1 MIVLSALKKNP
12 LMSQQISPFMATSE
26 CYEENPMESSDF
38 FFNIGLTFFSK
49 MTLLI
54 KKTQLFSKSLFPHIS
69 FRICPKLLAE
79 RWFPCETM

>member
-1 MIVLSALKKNP
+1 MIVLSALKKTNP
-12 LMSQQISPFMATSE
+12 LMSQRISPFMAASE
-26 CYEENPMESSDF
+26 SYENPTESSDF
-38 FFNIGLTFFSK
+38 FFNIGLNFFSK

-54 KKTQLFSKSLFPHIS
+54 KKMQLFSKSLFPHIS